1 MLVGQLYAPFDIWLY
16 ALYVL
21 IYTAAV
27 FMVGIYAGQRS
38 ERAWTLR
45 REALSMASQKDIS
58 DSREVV
64 NIADDLEDG
73 VKKEFEWHMEDWER
87 RVGAYR
93 RIKWDGSAIQENLHR
108 VLLGGKPKHLDQP
121 KIPLL
126 LPGGIALAGQ

>member
-1 MLVGQLYAPFDIWLY
+1 MKRFFTILSIFGIFIAGMLVGQLYAPFDIWLY

-64 NIADDLEDG
+64 NIAE
-73 VKKEFEWHMEDWER
+73 
-87 RVGAYR
+87 
-93 RIKWDGSAIQENLHR
+93 HR
-108 VLLGGKPKHLDQP
+108 
-121 KIPLL
+121 
-126 LPGGIALAGQ
+126 